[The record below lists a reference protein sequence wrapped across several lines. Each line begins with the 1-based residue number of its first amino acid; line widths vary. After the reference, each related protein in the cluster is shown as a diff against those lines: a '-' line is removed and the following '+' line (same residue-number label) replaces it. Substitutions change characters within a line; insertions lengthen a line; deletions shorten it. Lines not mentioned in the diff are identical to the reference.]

1 MNSCWTTISFSLL
14 FICSFFWSLLFP
26 AASMA
31 EYSGH
36 EFTMNWNSCFD
47 TTDTIIKV
55 YFYWFTC
62 IGLAAITIG
71 SRTKDLPFWCKPVD
85 VGDWTSFLLDWIMIL
100 SSTSIV
106 PLYLILDKP
115 LGKAIAMNLMGFSSA
130 FSSIVPIYRIW
141 KIWDPQLISSSWYSY
156 SYSFG

>member
-1 MNSCWTTISFSLL
+1 
-14 FICSFFWSLLFP
+14 
-26 AASMA
+26 MA

-47 TTDTIIKV
+47 TADTIIKI
-55 YFYWFTC
+55 YFYWFTS

-71 SRTKDLPFWCKPVD
+71 SRPKDLPFWRKPVD

-115 LGKAIAMNLMGFSSA
+115 RTWQGYCDESNGILVGLFVYCSYYIESG
-130 FSSIVPIYRIW
+130 
-141 KIWDPQLISSSWYSY
+141 KIWDSQLISSSV
-156 SYSFG
+156 FLFLFFRIIN

>member
-1 MNSCWTTISFSLL
+1 
-14 FICSFFWSLLFP
+14 
-26 AASMA
+26 MA

-47 TTDTIIKV
+47 TADTIMEI

-62 IGLAAITIG
+62 IGLAATTIG
-71 SRTKDLPFWCKPVD
+71 SRPKDLPFWRKPVD

-115 LGKAIAMNLMGFSSA
+115 LGKAIARRPFRLLFLFIESG
-130 FSSIVPIYRIW
+130 
-141 KIWDPQLISSSWYSY
+141 KIWDQPLISSSWYSY